1 MSTFAELGVNART
14 LAALARQGIT
24 EPVIVQADA
33 VPALLDGD
41 DVVIEAPTGSGKS
54 LAFLLPMVDRLLDRA
69 GPGPRALIVT
79 PTRELAIQVERVFVS
94 LESGLKCA
102 LLYGGVGYATQTL
115 ALKHHPDVVIGTPGR
130 ILDMVGKRLLAL
142 SRVEY
147 AVLDEADEMLDAGF
161 APDVERILAQTYE
174 PQMVLA
180 SATMPDWVARLMQKH
195 MQDPVHVKTALDEES
210 KLEHGVLRVKR
221 DDKVQVLSKLL
232 KIHPGAAIVFGRTKH
247 GVRKLH
253 RDLAR
258 MGNDAVLLQG
268 DLAQSARDR
277 AMDHFRSGRSK
288 LLVATNV
295 AARGL
300 DISQVSLIVNFD
312 LPDTAQWLTHRVGRT
327 ARNGAEGWAITFVTP
342 EDSTLWSRLRRE
354 GAPELPELDGEAL
367 LELGQ
372 WRYRDAMAPA
382 AGNGQGPGSSSGSRR
397 RRGGRRRSG
406 RPQAISA

>member
-14 LAALARQGIT
+14 LAALSRQGIT
-24 EPVIVQADA
+24 EPLAVQADA

-54 LAFLLPMVDRLLDRA
+54 LAFLLPLVDRLRERS
-69 GPGPRALIVT
+69 GPGPRALVVT

-115 ALKHHPDVVIGTPGR
+115 ALKQGPDVVIGTPGR
-130 ILDMVGKRLLAL
+130 ILDMIGKRLLAL

-180 SATMPDWVARLMQKH
+180 SATMPDWVTRLMRKH
-195 MQDPVHVKTALDEES
+195 MQDPVHINSAPGEES
-210 KLEHGVLRVKR
+210 KLEHGLLRARR
-221 DDKVQVLSKLL
+221 DDKVQVVSRLL

-253 RDLAR
+253 RDLTR
-258 MGNDAVLLQG
+258 LGHECVLLQG
-268 DLAQSARDR
+268 DLTQGARDR
-277 AMDHFRSGRSK
+277 AMDHFRSGRSN

-300 DISQVSLIVNFD
+300 DISHVSLIVNFD
-312 LPDTAQWLTHRVGRT
+312 LPDTPQWLTHRVGRT
-327 ARNGAEGWAITFVTP
+327 ARNGAEGWAITLLAP

-354 GAPELPELDGEAL
+354 GAPDLPELDAQAL

-372 WRYRDAMAPA
+372 WRYQA
-382 AGNGQGPGSSSGSRR
+382 AVAAVQSPERRSGR
-397 RRGGRRRSG
+397 RRGGRRRGG
-406 RPQAISA
+406 RPQAIPA

>member
-14 LAALARQGIT
+14 LAALSRQGIT
-24 EPVIVQADA
+24 EPLAVQADA

-54 LAFLLPMVDRLLDRA
+54 LAFLLPLVDRLRERS
-69 GPGPRALIVT
+69 GPGPRALVVT

-94 LESGLKCA
+94 LESDLKCA

-115 ALKHHPDVVIGTPGR
+115 ALKQGPDVVIGTPGR
-130 ILDMVGKRLLAL
+130 ILDMIGKRLLAL

-180 SATMPDWVARLMQKH
+180 SATMPDWVTRLMRKH
-195 MQDPVHVKTALDEES
+195 MQDPVHINSAPGEES
-210 KLEHGVLRVKR
+210 KLEHGLLRARR
-221 DDKVQVLSKLL
+221 DDKVQVVSRLL

-253 RDLAR
+253 RDLTR
-258 MGNDAVLLQG
+258 LGHECVLLQG
-268 DLAQSARDR
+268 DLTQGARDR
-277 AMDHFRSGRSK
+277 AMDHFRSGRSN

-300 DISQVSLIVNFD
+300 DISHVSLIVNFD
-312 LPDTAQWLTHRVGRT
+312 LPDTPQWLTHRVGRT
-327 ARNGAEGWAITFVTP
+327 ARNGAEGWAITLLAP

-354 GAPELPELDGEAL
+354 GAPDLPELDAQAL

-372 WRYRDAMAPA
+372 WRYRA
-382 AGNGQGPGSSSGSRR
+382 AVAAVQSAERRSGR
-397 RRGGRRRSG
+397 RRGGRRRGG
-406 RPQAISA
+406 RPQAIPA

>member
-1 MSTFAELGVNART
+1 LSTFAELGVNART

-180 SATMPDWVARLMQKH
+180 SATMPDWVVRLMHKH
-195 MQDPVHVKTALDEES
+195 MQDPVLIKTALDEES

-221 DDKVQVLSKLL
+221 DDKVQVLSRLL

-277 AMDHFRSGRSK
+277 AMGHFRSGRSK

-327 ARNGAEGWAITFVTP
+327 ARNGAEGWAITFVAP

-354 GAPELPELDGEAL
+354 GAPELPELDSEAL

-372 WRYRDAMAPA
+372 WRYREAPA
-382 AGNGQGPGSSSGSRR
+382 PVAAGGPGQGSRR

-406 RPQAISA
+406 RPQAIPA

>member
-1 MSTFAELGVNART
+1 LSTFAELGVNART
-14 LAALARQGIT
+14 LAALSRQGIT
-24 EPVIVQADA
+24 EPLAVQADA

-54 LAFLLPMVDRLLDRA
+54 LAFLLPLVDRLRERS
-69 GPGPRALIVT
+69 GPGPRALVVT

-115 ALKHHPDVVIGTPGR
+115 ALKQGPDVVIGTPGR
-130 ILDMVGKRLLAL
+130 ILDMIGKRLLAL

-180 SATMPDWVARLMQKH
+180 SATMPDWVTRLMRKH
-195 MQDPVHVKTALDEES
+195 MQDPVHINSAPGEES
-210 KLEHGVLRVKR
+210 KLEHGLLRARR
-221 DDKVQVLSKLL
+221 DDKVQVVSRLL

-253 RDLAR
+253 RDLTR
-258 MGNDAVLLQG
+258 LGHECVLLQG
-268 DLAQSARDR
+268 DLTQGARDR
-277 AMDHFRSGRSK
+277 AMDHFRSGRSN

-300 DISQVSLIVNFD
+300 DISHVSLIVNFD
-312 LPDTAQWLTHRVGRT
+312 LPDTPQWLTHRVGRT
-327 ARNGAEGWAITFVTP
+327 ARNGAEGWAITLLAP

-354 GAPELPELDGEAL
+354 GAPDLPELDAQAL

-372 WRYRDAMAPA
+372 WRYRA
-382 AGNGQGPGSSSGSRR
+382 AVAAVQSAERRSGR
-397 RRGGRRRSG
+397 RRGGRRRGG
-406 RPQAISA
+406 RPQAIPA

>member
-14 LAALARQGIT
+14 LAALSRQGIT
-24 EPVIVQADA
+24 EPLAVQADA

-54 LAFLLPMVDRLLDRA
+54 LAFLLPLVDRLRERS
-69 GPGPRALIVT
+69 GPGPRALVVT

-115 ALKHHPDVVIGTPGR
+115 ALKQGPDVVIGTPGR
-130 ILDMVGKRLLAL
+130 ILDMIGKRLLAL

-180 SATMPDWVARLMQKH
+180 SATMPDWVTRLMRKH
-195 MQDPVHVKTALDEES
+195 MQDPVHINSAPGEES
-210 KLEHGVLRVKR
+210 KLEHGLLRARR
-221 DDKVQVLSKLL
+221 DDKVQVVSRLL

-253 RDLAR
+253 RDLTR
-258 MGNDAVLLQG
+258 LGHECVLLQG
-268 DLAQSARDR
+268 DLTQGARDR
-277 AMDHFRSGRSK
+277 AMDHFRSGRSN

-312 LPDTAQWLTHRVGRT
+312 LPDTPQWLTHRVGRT
-327 ARNGAEGWAITFVTP
+327 ARNGAEGWAITLLAP

-354 GAPELPELDGEAL
+354 GAPDLPELDAQAL

-372 WRYRDAMAPA
+372 WRYRA
-382 AGNGQGPGSSSGSRR
+382 AVAAVQSAERRSGR
-397 RRGGRRRSG
+397 RRGGRRRGG
-406 RPQAISA
+406 RPQAIPA

>member
-1 MSTFAELGVNART
+1 LSTFAELGVNART

-372 WRYRDAMAPA
+372 WRYRDAMGPA
-382 AGNGQGPGSSSGSRR
+382 ASNGQGSGSGSGSRR

-406 RPQAISA
+406 RPQAIPA

>member
-1 MSTFAELGVNART
+1 LSTFAELGVNART
-14 LAALARQGIT
+14 LAALSRQGIT
-24 EPVIVQADA
+24 EPLAVQADA

-54 LAFLLPMVDRLLDRA
+54 LAFLLPLVDRLRERS
-69 GPGPRALIVT
+69 GPGPRALVVT

-115 ALKHHPDVVIGTPGR
+115 ALKQGPDVVIGTPGR
-130 ILDMVGKRLLAL
+130 ILDMIGKRLLAL

-180 SATMPDWVARLMQKH
+180 SATMPDWVTRLMRKH
-195 MQDPVHVKTALDEES
+195 MQDPVHINSAPGEES
-210 KLEHGVLRVKR
+210 KLEHGLLRARR
-221 DDKVQVLSKLL
+221 DDKVQVVSRLL

-253 RDLAR
+253 RDLTR
-258 MGNDAVLLQG
+258 LGHECVLLQG
-268 DLAQSARDR
+268 DLTQGARDR
-277 AMDHFRSGRSK
+277 AMDHFRSGRSN

-300 DISQVSLIVNFD
+300 DISHVSLIVNFD
-312 LPDTAQWLTHRVGRT
+312 LPDTPQWLTHRVGRT
-327 ARNGAEGWAITFVTP
+327 ARNGAEGWAITLLAP

-354 GAPELPELDGEAL
+354 GAPDLPELDAQAL

-372 WRYRDAMAPA
+372 WRYRA
-382 AGNGQGPGSSSGSRR
+382 AVAAVQSPERRSGR
-397 RRGGRRRSG
+397 RRGGRRRGG
-406 RPQAISA
+406 RPQAIPA

>member
-14 LAALARQGIT
+14 LAALSRQGIT
-24 EPVIVQADA
+24 EPLAVQADA

-54 LAFLLPMVDRLLDRA
+54 LAFLLPLVDRLRERS
-69 GPGPRALIVT
+69 GPGPRALVVT

-115 ALKHHPDVVIGTPGR
+115 ALKQGPDVVIGTPGR
-130 ILDMVGKRLLAL
+130 ILDMIGKRLLAL

-180 SATMPDWVARLMQKH
+180 SATMPDWVTRLMRKH
-195 MQDPVHVKTALDEES
+195 MQDPVHINSAPGEDS
-210 KLEHGVLRVKR
+210 KLEHGVLRVRR
-221 DDKVQVLSKLL
+221 DDKVQVVSRLL

-253 RDLAR
+253 RDLTR
-258 MGNDAVLLQG
+258 MGHECVLLQG
-268 DLAQSARDR
+268 DLAQGARDR
-277 AMDHFRSGRSK
+277 AMDHFRSGRSN

-327 ARNGAEGWAITFVTP
+327 ARNGAEGWAITLLSP

-354 GAPELPELDGEAL
+354 GAPELPELDAEAL

-372 WRYRDAMAPA
+372 WRYRAAAAAPA
-382 AGNGQGPGSSSGSRR
+382 EASVRRSSR
-397 RRGGRRRSG
+397 RRGGRRRGG
-406 RPQAISA
+406 RPQAVPA

>member
-1 MSTFAELGVNART
+1 LSTFAELGVNART

-210 KLEHGVLRVKR
+210 KLEHGVLRVRR

-382 AGNGQGPGSSSGSRR
+382 ASNGQGPGSSSGSRR

>member
-1 MSTFAELGVNART
+1 LSTFAELGVNART
-14 LAALARQGIT
+14 LAALARQGII
-24 EPVIVQADA
+24 EPVAVQADA

-54 LAFLLPMVDRLLDRA
+54 LAFLLPMVDRLLDRS

-79 PTRELAIQVERVFVS
+79 PTRELAMQVERVFVS

-180 SATMPDWVARLMQKH
+180 SATMPEWVVRLMQKH
-195 MQDPVHVKTALDEES
+195 MQDPVLIKSELDEES

-221 DDKVQVLSKLL
+221 DDKVQVLSRLL

-258 MGNDAVLLQG
+258 LGNDAVLLQG

-277 AMDHFRSGRSK
+277 AMGHFRSGRSK

-354 GAPELPELDGEAL
+354 GAPELPELDAEAL

-372 WRYRDAMAPA
+372 WRYREAPA
-382 AGNGQGPGSSSGSRR
+382 PVAAGGSLNGSRR
-397 RRGGRRRSG
+397 RRSGRRRSG

>member
-1 MSTFAELGVNART
+1 LSTFAELGVNART

-180 SATMPDWVARLMQKH
+180 SATMPDWVARLMHKH

-221 DDKVQVLSKLL
+221 DDKVQVLSRLL

-372 WRYRDAMAPA
+372 WRYREAMAPA
-382 AGNGQGPGSSSGSRR
+382 ATSGPGPGSGSRR

-406 RPQAISA
+406 RPQAIPA

>member
-14 LAALARQGIT
+14 LAALSRQGIT
-24 EPVIVQADA
+24 EPLAVQADA

-54 LAFLLPMVDRLLDRA
+54 LAFLLPLVDRLRERS
-69 GPGPRALIVT
+69 GPGPRALVVT

-115 ALKHHPDVVIGTPGR
+115 ALKQGPDVVIGTPGR
-130 ILDMVGKRLLAL
+130 ILDMIGKRLLAL

-180 SATMPDWVARLMQKH
+180 SATMPDWVTRLMRKH
-195 MQDPVHVKTALDEES
+195 MQDPVHINSAPGEES
-210 KLEHGVLRVKR
+210 KLEHGLLRARR
-221 DDKVQVLSKLL
+221 DDKVQVVSRLL

-253 RDLAR
+253 RDLTR
-258 MGNDAVLLQG
+258 LGHECVLLQG
-268 DLAQSARDR
+268 DLTQGARDR
-277 AMDHFRSGRSK
+277 AMDHFRSGRSN

-300 DISQVSLIVNFD
+300 DISHVSLIVNFD
-312 LPDTAQWLTHRVGRT
+312 LPDTPQWLTHRVGRT
-327 ARNGAEGWAITFVTP
+327 ARNGAEGWAITLLAP

-354 GAPELPELDGEAL
+354 GAPDLPELDAQAL

-372 WRYRDAMAPA
+372 WRYRA
-382 AGNGQGPGSSSGSRR
+382 AVAAVQSAERRSGRRRDGR
-397 RRGGRRRSG
+397 RRGGR
-406 RPQAISA
+406 PQAIPA

>member
-14 LAALARQGIT
+14 LAALSRQGIT
-24 EPVIVQADA
+24 EPLAVQADA

-54 LAFLLPMVDRLLDRA
+54 LAFLLPLVDRLRERS
-69 GPGPRALIVT
+69 GPGPRALVVT

-115 ALKHHPDVVIGTPGR
+115 ALKQGPDVVIGTPGR
-130 ILDMVGKRLLAL
+130 ILDMIGKRLLAL

-161 APDVERILAQTYE
+161 APDVERILG
-174 PQMVLA
+174 L
-180 SATMPDWVARLMQKH
+180 TMPDWVTRLMRKH
-195 MQDPVHVKTALDEES
+195 MQDPVHINSAPGEES
-210 KLEHGVLRVKR
+210 KLEHGLLRARR
-221 DDKVQVLSKLL
+221 DDKVQVVSRLL

-253 RDLAR
+253 RDLTR
-258 MGNDAVLLQG
+258 LGHECVLLQG
-268 DLAQSARDR
+268 DLTQGARDR
-277 AMDHFRSGRSK
+277 AMDHFRSGRSN

-300 DISQVSLIVNFD
+300 DISHVSLIVNFD
-312 LPDTAQWLTHRVGRT
+312 LPDTPQWLTHRVGRT
-327 ARNGAEGWAITFVTP
+327 ARNGAEGWAITLLAP

-354 GAPELPELDGEAL
+354 GAPDLPELDAQAL

-372 WRYRDAMAPA
+372 WRYRA
-382 AGNGQGPGSSSGSRR
+382 AVAAVQSPERRSGR
-397 RRGGRRRSG
+397 RRGGRRRGG
-406 RPQAISA
+406 RPQAIPA

>member
-1 MSTFAELGVNART
+1 LSTFAELGVNART
-14 LAALARQGIT
+14 LAALSRQGIT
-24 EPVIVQADA
+24 EPLAVQADA

-54 LAFLLPMVDRLLDRA
+54 LAFLLPLVDRLRERS
-69 GPGPRALIVT
+69 GPGPRALVVT

-94 LESGLKCA
+94 LESDLKCA

-115 ALKHHPDVVIGTPGR
+115 ALKQGPDVVIGTPGR
-130 ILDMVGKRLLAL
+130 ILDMIGKRLLAL

-147 AVLDEADEMLDAGF
+147 GVLDEADEMLDAGF

-180 SATMPDWVARLMQKH
+180 SATMPDWVTRLMRKH
-195 MQDPVHVKTALDEES
+195 MQDPVHINSAPGEES
-210 KLEHGVLRVKR
+210 KLEHGLLRARR
-221 DDKVQVLSKLL
+221 DDKVQVVSRLL

-253 RDLAR
+253 RDLTR
-258 MGNDAVLLQG
+258 LGHECVLLQG
-268 DLAQSARDR
+268 DLTQGARDR
-277 AMDHFRSGRSK
+277 AMDHFRSGRSN

-300 DISQVSLIVNFD
+300 DISHVSLIVNFD
-312 LPDTAQWLTHRVGRT
+312 LPDTPQWLTHRVGRT
-327 ARNGAEGWAITFVTP
+327 ARNGAEGWAITLLAP

-354 GAPELPELDGEAL
+354 GAPDLPELDAQAL

-372 WRYRDAMAPA
+372 WRYRA
-382 AGNGQGPGSSSGSRR
+382 AVAAVQSAERRSGR
-397 RRGGRRRSG
+397 RRGGRRRGG
-406 RPQAISA
+406 RPQAIPA

>member
-14 LAALARQGIT
+14 LAALSRQGIT
-24 EPVIVQADA
+24 EPLAVQADA

-54 LAFLLPMVDRLLDRA
+54 LAFLLPLVDRLRERS
-69 GPGPRALIVT
+69 GPGPRALVVT

-115 ALKHHPDVVIGTPGR
+115 ALKQGPDVVIGTPGR
-130 ILDMVGKRLLAL
+130 ILDMIGKRLLAL

-180 SATMPDWVARLMQKH
+180 SATMPDWVTRLMRKH
-195 MQDPVHVKTALDEES
+195 MQDPVHINSAPGEES
-210 KLEHGVLRVKR
+210 KLEHGLLRARR
-221 DDKVQVLSKLL
+221 DDKVQVVSRLL

-253 RDLAR
+253 RDLTR
-258 MGNDAVLLQG
+258 LGHECVLLQG
-268 DLAQSARDR
+268 DLTQGARDR
-277 AMDHFRSGRSK
+277 AMDHFRSGRSN

-300 DISQVSLIVNFD
+300 DISHVSLIVNFD
-312 LPDTAQWLTHRVGRT
+312 LPDTPQWLTHRVGRT
-327 ARNGAEGWAITFVTP
+327 ARNGAEGWAITLLAP

-354 GAPELPELDGEAL
+354 GAPDLPELDAQAL

-372 WRYRDAMAPA
+372 WRYRA
-382 AGNGQGPGSSSGSRR
+382 AVAAVQ
-397 RRGGRRRSG
+397 
-406 RPQAISA
+406 

>member
-14 LAALARQGIT
+14 LAALSRQGIT
-24 EPVIVQADA
+24 EPLAVQADA

-54 LAFLLPMVDRLLDRA
+54 LAFLLPLVDRLRERG
-69 GPGPRALIVT
+69 GPGPRALVVT

-115 ALKHHPDVVIGTPGR
+115 ALKQGPDVVIGTPGR
-130 ILDMVGKRLLAL
+130 ILDMIGKRLLAL

-180 SATMPDWVARLMQKH
+180 SATMPDWVTRLMRKH
-195 MQDPVHVKTALDEES
+195 MQDPVHINSAPGEES
-210 KLEHGVLRVKR
+210 KLEHGLLRARR
-221 DDKVQVLSKLL
+221 DDKVQVVSRLL

-253 RDLAR
+253 RDLTR
-258 MGNDAVLLQG
+258 LGHECVLLQG
-268 DLAQSARDR
+268 DLTQGARDR
-277 AMDHFRSGRSK
+277 AMDHFRSGRSN

-300 DISQVSLIVNFD
+300 DISHVSLIVNFD
-312 LPDTAQWLTHRVGRT
+312 LPDTPQWLTHRVGRT
-327 ARNGAEGWAITFVTP
+327 ARNGAEGWAITLLAP

-354 GAPELPELDGEAL
+354 GAPDLPELDAQAL

-372 WRYRDAMAPA
+372 WRYRA
-382 AGNGQGPGSSSGSRR
+382 AVAAVQSAERRSGR
-397 RRGGRRRSG
+397 RRGGRRRGG
-406 RPQAISA
+406 RPQAIPA

>member
-14 LAALARQGIT
+14 LAALSRQGIT
-24 EPVIVQADA
+24 EPLAVQADA

-54 LAFLLPMVDRLLDRA
+54 LAFLLPLVDRLIDRD
-69 GPGPRALIVT
+69 GPGPRALVVT

-115 ALKHHPDVVIGTPGR
+115 ALKQGPDVVIGTPGR
-130 ILDMVGKRLLAL
+130 ILDMIGKRLLAL

-180 SATMPDWVARLMQKH
+180 SATMPDWVTRLMHKH
-195 MQDPVHVKTALDEES
+195 MHEPVHIQSSLDSES
-210 KLEHGVLRVKR
+210 KLEHGLLRVR
-221 DDKVQVLSKLL
+221 REDKVQVVSRLL

-258 MGNDAVLLQG
+258 LGHDCVLLQG
-268 DLAQSARDR
+268 DLAQGARDR
-277 AMDHFRSGRSK
+277 AMDHFRSGRSD

-300 DISQVSLIVNFD
+300 DISHVSLIVNFD
-312 LPDTAQWLTHRVGRT
+312 LPDTPQWLTHRVGRT
-327 ARNGAEGWAITFVTP
+327 ARNGAEGWAITLLAP
-342 EDSTLWSRLRRE
+342 EDANLWSRLRRE
-354 GAPELPELDGEAL
+354 GAPDLPELDGQAL
-367 LELGQ
+367 LELGR
-372 WRYRDAMAPA
+372 WGYREAAAAPNSA
-382 AGNGQGPGSSSGSRR
+382 RTAPRRNRR
-397 RRGGRRRSG
+397 RRR
-406 RPQAISA
+406 RPQAIPA

>member
-14 LAALARQGIT
+14 LAALGRQGIT
-24 EPVIVQADA
+24 EPLAVQADA
-33 VPALLDGD
+33 VPALLDGN

-54 LAFLLPMVDRLLDRA
+54 LAFLLPLVDRLLERR
-69 GPGPRALIVT
+69 GPGPRALVVT

-102 LLYGGVGYATQTL
+102 LLYGGVGYATQNL
-115 ALKHHPDVVIGTPGR
+115 ALKQDPDVVIGTPGR

-180 SATMPDWVARLMQKH
+180 SATMPDWVTRLMRKH
-195 MQDPVHVKTALDEES
+195 MHDPAHIQSALDEES
-210 KLEHGVLRVKR
+210 KLEHGLLRVRR
-221 DDKVQVLSKLL
+221 DDKVQVVSRLL
-232 KIHPGAAIVFGRTKH
+232 KVHPGAAIVFGRTKH

-258 MGNDAVLLQG
+258 LGHECVLLQG
-268 DLAQSARDR
+268 DLTQGARDR
-277 AMDHFRSGRSK
+277 AMDHFRSKRSN

-300 DISQVSLIVNFD
+300 DISHVSLIVNFD
-312 LPDTAQWLTHRVGRT
+312 LPDTAHWLTHRVGRT
-327 ARNGAEGWAITFVTP
+327 ARNGAEGWAITLVAP
-342 EDSTLWSRLRRE
+342 EDATLWTRLRRE
-354 GAPELPELDGEAL
+354 GAPDLPELDGEAL

-372 WRYRDAMAPA
+372 WRYRASAGPVGPA
-382 AGNGQGPGSSSGSRR
+382 AIRRDGRR
-397 RRGGRRRSG
+397 RRPRRRSG
-406 RPQAISA
+406 RPQAIPA

>member
-14 LAALARQGIT
+14 LAALSRQGIT
-24 EPVIVQADA
+24 EPLAVQADA

-54 LAFLLPMVDRLLDRA
+54 LAFLLPLVDRLRERS
-69 GPGPRALIVT
+69 GPGPRALVVT

-115 ALKHHPDVVIGTPGR
+115 ALKQGPDVVIGTPGR
-130 ILDMVGKRLLAL
+130 ILDMIGKRLLAL

-180 SATMPDWVARLMQKH
+180 SATMPDWVTRLMRKH
-195 MQDPVHVKTALDEES
+195 MQDPVHINSAPGEES
-210 KLEHGVLRVKR
+210 KLEHGLLRARR
-221 DDKVQVLSKLL
+221 DDKVQVVSRLL

-253 RDLAR
+253 RDLTR
-258 MGNDAVLLQG
+258 LGHECVLLQG
-268 DLAQSARDR
+268 DLTQGARDR
-277 AMDHFRSGRSK
+277 AMDHFRSGRSN

-300 DISQVSLIVNFD
+300 DISHVSLIVNFD
-312 LPDTAQWLTHRVGRT
+312 LPDTPQWLTHRVGRT
-327 ARNGAEGWAITFVTP
+327 ARNGAEGWAITLLAS

-354 GAPELPELDGEAL
+354 GAPDLPELDAQAL

-372 WRYRDAMAPA
+372 WRYRA
-382 AGNGQGPGSSSGSRR
+382 AVAAVQSAERRSGR
-397 RRGGRRRSG
+397 RRGGRRRGG
-406 RPQAISA
+406 RPQAIPA

>member
-14 LAALARQGIT
+14 LAALSRQGIT
-24 EPVIVQADA
+24 EPLAVQADA

-54 LAFLLPMVDRLLDRA
+54 LAFLLPLVDRLRERS
-69 GPGPRALIVT
+69 GPGPRALVVT

-102 LLYGGVGYATQTL
+102 LLYGGVGYASQTL
-115 ALKHHPDVVIGTPGR
+115 ALKQGPDVVIGTPGR
-130 ILDMVGKRLLAL
+130 ILDMIGKRLLAL

-147 AVLDEADEMLDAGF
+147 GVLDEADEMLDAGF

-180 SATMPDWVARLMQKH
+180 SATMPDWVTRLMRKH
-195 MQDPVHVKTALDEES
+195 MQDPVHINSAPGEES
-210 KLEHGVLRVKR
+210 KLEHGLLRARR
-221 DDKVQVLSKLL
+221 DDKVQVVSRLL

-253 RDLAR
+253 RDLTR
-258 MGNDAVLLQG
+258 LGHECVLLQG
-268 DLAQSARDR
+268 DLTQGARDR
-277 AMDHFRSGRSK
+277 AMDHFRSGRSN

-300 DISQVSLIVNFD
+300 DISHVSLIVNFD
-312 LPDTAQWLTHRVGRT
+312 LPDTPQWLTHRVGRT
-327 ARNGAEGWAITFVTP
+327 ARNGAEGWAITLLAP

-354 GAPELPELDGEAL
+354 GAPDLPELDAQAL

-372 WRYRDAMAPA
+372 WRYRA
-382 AGNGQGPGSSSGSRR
+382 AVAAVQSAERRSGR
-397 RRGGRRRSG
+397 RRGGRRRGG
-406 RPQAISA
+406 RPQAIPA

>member
-14 LAALARQGIT
+14 LAALSRQGIT
-24 EPVIVQADA
+24 EPLAVQADA

-54 LAFLLPMVDRLLDRA
+54 LAFLLPLVDRLRERS
-69 GPGPRALIVT
+69 GPGPRALVVT

-115 ALKHHPDVVIGTPGR
+115 ALKQGPDVVIGTPGR
-130 ILDMVGKRLLAL
+130 ILDMIGKRLLAL

-180 SATMPDWVARLMQKH
+180 SATMPDWVTRLMRKH
-195 MQDPVHVKTALDEES
+195 MQDPVHINSAPGEES
-210 KLEHGVLRVKR
+210 KLEHGLLRARR
-221 DDKVQVLSKLL
+221 DDKVQVVSRLL

-253 RDLAR
+253 RDLTR
-258 MGNDAVLLQG
+258 LGHECVLLQG
-268 DLAQSARDR
+268 DLTQGARDR
-277 AMDHFRSGRSK
+277 AMDHFRSGRSN

-300 DISQVSLIVNFD
+300 DISHVSLIVNFD
-312 LPDTAQWLTHRVGRT
+312 LPDTPQWLTHRVGRT
-327 ARNGAEGWAITFVTP
+327 ARNGAEGWAITLLAP

-354 GAPELPELDGEAL
+354 GAPDLPELDAQAL

-372 WRYRDAMAPA
+372 WRYRA
-382 AGNGQGPGSSSGSRR
+382 AVAAVQSAERRSGR
-397 RRGGRRRSG
+397 RRGGRRRGG
-406 RPQAISA
+406 RPQAIPA

>member
-14 LAALARQGIT
+14 LAALSRQGIT
-24 EPVIVQADA
+24 EPLAVQADA

-54 LAFLLPMVDRLLDRA
+54 LAFLLPLVDRLRERS
-69 GPGPRALIVT
+69 GPGPRALVVT

-115 ALKHHPDVVIGTPGR
+115 ALKQGPDVVIGTPGR
-130 ILDMVGKRLLAL
+130 ILDMIGKRLLAL

-180 SATMPDWVARLMQKH
+180 SATMPDWVTRLMRKH
-195 MQDPVHVKTALDEES
+195 MQDPVHINSAPGEES
-210 KLEHGVLRVKR
+210 KLEHGLLRARR
-221 DDKVQVLSKLL
+221 DDKVQVVSRLL

-253 RDLAR
+253 RDLTR
-258 MGNDAVLLQG
+258 LGHECVLLQG
-268 DLAQSARDR
+268 DLTQGARDR
-277 AMDHFRSGRSK
+277 AMDHFRSGRSN

-300 DISQVSLIVNFD
+300 DISHVSLIVNFD
-312 LPDTAQWLTHRVGRT
+312 LPDTPQWLTHRVGRT
-327 ARNGAEGWAITFVTP
+327 ARNGAEGWAITLLAP

-354 GAPELPELDGEAL
+354 GAPDLPELDAQAL

-372 WRYRDAMAPA
+372 WRYRA
-382 AGNGQGPGSSSGSRR
+382 AVAAVQSAERRSGR
-397 RRGGRRRSG
+397 RRGGRRSGG
-406 RPQAISA
+406 RPQAIPA